1 MAKAKAKAKKK
12 TKAIKKNQLLKGPA
26 LAAQARAKAKDL
38 GLDGKGM
45 KLADLVWMVQE
56 KEGHSSC
63 FKKQKECKQSG
74 CCWQLSCSA
83 KMA

>member
-12 TKAIKKNQLLKGPA
+12 IKAIKKNQLLKGPA
-26 LAAQARAKAKDL
+26 LAAQARAKAKSL

-45 KLADLVWMVQE
+45 KLTDLVWMVQE
-56 KEGHSSC
+56 KEGYISC
-63 FKKQKECKQSG
+63 FKKQKECEQSG
-74 CCWQLSCSA
+74 CCWQLSCGA